1 MRWSWLFLLAPSAL
15 SAQAVVVTDST
26 VWVHAVAAGTPFNSS
41 RVTLAPGQTLQVRY
55 LMRDVRVHPPIDLS
69 AGPGLWSVNDSAFVV
84 TGSGPEAVL
93 TLSPSAAP
101 GDSARVFLTLS
112 SPRATKV
119 VPEIGAFLFMDSPV
133 YECRGVSYPNLA
145 LWGWGD
151 LVVHFQD
158 GPRSFDCQAVAPL
171 LTIQLVLTG
180 PTGSNTYGVRVR
192 VTDPDG
198 QPVTDQLPVVTLLS
212 GMWGDNSTTARAC
225 QSMVPDGC
233 TPGNVRPG
241 TVIRVTLDGAAA
253 AERKAGG

>member
-41 RVTLAPGQTLQVRY
+41 RVTLAPGQEIQVRY

-84 TGSGPEAVL
+84 AGTGSEASV

-112 SPRATKV
+112 SPRATKI

-145 LWGWGD
+145 LWGFGD
-151 LVVHFQD
+151 LTIHFQA
-158 GPRSFDCQAVAPL
+158 GPRSFDCQPAFLWTV
-171 LTIQLVLTG
+171 QLVLTG

-192 VTDPDG
+192 VTASDG
-198 QPVTDQLPVVTLLS
+198 QPVTDQLPVVRIVS
-212 GMWGDNSTTARAC
+212 GAWGDNSTGARAC
-225 QSMVPDGC
+225 QSMIPDGC

-241 TVIRVTLDGAAA
+241 TLIRVTLDGAATV
-253 AERKAGG
+253 ERKAGG